1 MRLTFPFHKQKDAMD
16 CGPACLMM
24 ITAYYKK
31 HFPLPYLREMCAI
44 SRDGVSA
51 LGISQAAESLGIQAM
66 VVKVFYT
73 RENDEKPG
81 LLNAPLPCIAHWNQN
96 HFIVIHKVTKS
107 KVWIADPGAGKFVLN
122 KADFLKSW
130 GKDNG
135 QGVLILLSAT
145 PDFFQ
150 QNSPTPSVKGSF
162 GYLFQYLRPYRRLIS
177 QMVIGMLLGSIFQLI
192 FPFLTQSIVDVGIE
206 NRNIGFVYLI
216 LIGQL
221 VLFLSQISVSF
232 IQSRIL
238 VHIGTSINVALV
250 ADFLMKLMR
259 LPLSYFDSKRTGDL
273 MQRIGDQ
280 SRIESF
286 LTQSSLSI
294 VFSFINFIVFSV
306 VLVLYN
312 PTIFFIFIVAAVCYI
327 IWIVLFLR
335 QRKKIDYKRF
345 QQMSDNS
352 STLIELIQG
361 MPEIKLQG
369 SERKRRWQWASIQA
383 QLFHINLKSLN
394 LAQIQEAG
402 ASFFTQV
409 KDILITVVAA
419 TAVIDGKMT
428 LGMMLATQYIV
439 GQLNAPLQQFIS
451 FIRAAQDAKISMERM
466 SEIHDEPDE
475 NVNVASASAE
485 LVLTDLSVN
494 RLTDKSETMGSDK
507 IEATLHIENLSFKYT
522 NISDDVLTDI
532 SLTIPHGKV
541 TAIVGSSGSGKTTLV
556 KLLLGFYKPTKGTIK
571 VGTMNLA
578 NITPSL
584 WRQHCGAVMQDG
596 FIFSDTIARNIAECD
611 DYPDKTRLLKA
622 VQTANIQ
629 EFIETLPWAYNTK
642 IGAQGNG
649 ISQGQRQRIL
659 IARAVYKNPDFMFFD
674 EATNAL
680 DAKNERVIVENLA
693 NFFKDRTV
701 IVVAHRLSTV
711 KNADQIVVL
720 EHGRIV
726 EVGTHTKLVMA
737 RGKYYE
743 LVRNQL
749 ELGE

>member
-31 HFPLPYLREMCAI
+31 HFSLPYLREMCAI

-51 LGISQAAESLGIQAM
+51 LGISQAAESLGLQAM

-81 LLNAPLPCIAHWNQN
+81 LINAPLPCIAHWNQN
-96 HFIVIHKVTKS
+96 HFVVIYKVTKT
-107 KVWIADPGAGKFVLN
+107 KVWIADPGAGKFALN
-122 KADFLKSW
+122 KADFLRSW
-130 GKDNG
+130 GKNNG

-150 QNSPTPSVKGSF
+150 HNSPTPSVKGSF
-162 GYLFQYLRPYRRLIS
+162 AYLFQYLRPYRRLIS
-177 QMVIGMLLGSIFQLI
+177 QMVIGMLLGSVFQLI

-221 VLFLSQISVSF
+221 VMFLSQISISF

-238 VHIGTSINVALV
+238 VHIGTRINVALI

-306 VLVLYN
+306 VLLMYN
-312 PTIFFIFIVAAVCYI
+312 PTIFFIFLVAAICYVL
-327 IWIVLFLR
+327 WIVLFLR

-419 TAVIDGKMT
+419 TAVIEGKMT

-466 SEIHDEPDE
+466 GEIHDEPDE
-475 NVNVASASAE
+475 NVVA
-485 LVLTDLSVN
+485 DLSATDINV
-494 RLTDKSETMGSDK
+494 TDKTVN
-507 IEATLHIENLSFKYT
+507 TLQIENLSFKYT
-522 NISDDVLTDI
+522 NISDEVLTDI

-659 IARAVYKNPDFMFFD
+659 IARAVYKNPNFMFFD

-680 DAKNERVIVENLA
+680 DSKNERVIVENLA

-701 IVVAHRLSTV
+701 VVVAHRLSTV

-720 EHGRIV
+720 ENGRIV
-726 EVGTHTKLVMA
+726 ELGTHTKLVMA
-737 RGKYYE
+737 RGKYYD

>member
-31 HFPLPYLREMCAI
+31 HFSLPYLREMCAI

-51 LGISQAAESLGIQAM
+51 LGISQAAESLGLQAM

-81 LLNAPLPCIAHWNQN
+81 LINAPLPCIAHWNQN
-96 HFIVIHKVTKS
+96 HFVVIYKVTKS
-107 KVWIADPGAGKFVLN
+107 KVWIADPGAGKFTLK
-122 KADFLKSW
+122 KADFLRSW

-150 QNSPTPSVKGSF
+150 HNSPTPSVKGSF
-162 GYLFQYLRPYRRLIS
+162 SYLFQYLRPYRRLIS
-177 QMVIGMLLGSIFQLI
+177 QMVIGMLLGSVFQLI

-221 VLFLSQISVSF
+221 VMFLSQISISF

-238 VHIGTSINVALV
+238 VHIGTRINVALI

-306 VLVLYN
+306 VLLLYN
-312 PTIFFIFIVAAVCYI
+312 PTIFFIFLVAAICYVL
-327 IWIVLFLR
+327 WIVLFLR

-419 TAVIDGKMT
+419 TAVIEGKMT

-466 SEIHDEPDE
+466 GEIHDEPDE
-475 NVNVASASAE
+475 NAVASASAE

-494 RLTDKSETMGSDK
+494 AITDKSVETGSVK
-507 IEATLHIENLSFKYT
+507 TEATLHIENLSFKYT
-522 NISDDVLTDI
+522 NISDEVLSDI
-532 SLTIPHGKV
+532 TLTIPHGKV

-571 VGTMNLA
+571 VGTTNLT
-578 NITPSL
+578 NISPSA

-611 DYPDKTRLLKA
+611 DYPDKARLLKA

-629 EFIETLPWAYNTK
+629 EFIESMPWAYNTM
-642 IGAQGNG
+642 IGAKGNG
-649 ISQGQRQRIL
+649 ISAGQRQRML
-659 IARAVYKNPDFMFFD
+659 IARAVYKKPDFMFFD

-680 DAKNERVIVENLA
+680 DSKNERVIVENLA

-701 IVVAHRLSTV
+701 VVVAHRLSTV

-720 EHGRIV
+720 ENGRVV
-726 EVGTHTKLVMA
+726 ELGTHTQLVLK
-737 RGKYYE
+737 RGVYYN

>member
-1 MRLTFPFHKQKDAMD
+1 
-16 CGPACLMM
+16 
-24 ITAYYKK
+24 
-31 HFPLPYLREMCAI
+31 
-44 SRDGVSA
+44 
-51 LGISQAAESLGIQAM
+51 
-66 VVKVFYT
+66 
-73 RENDEKPG
+73 
-81 LLNAPLPCIAHWNQN
+81 
-96 HFIVIHKVTKS
+96 
-107 KVWIADPGAGKFVLN
+107 
-122 KADFLKSW
+122 
-130 GKDNG
+130 
-135 QGVLILLSAT
+135 
-145 PDFFQ
+145 
-150 QNSPTPSVKGSF
+150 
-162 GYLFQYLRPYRRLIS
+162 LRPYRRLIS
-177 QMVIGMLLGSIFQLI
+177 QMVIGMLLGSVFQLI

-206 NRNIGFVYLI
+206 NRNMGFIYLI

-238 VHIGTSINVALV
+238 VHIGTRINVALV

-294 VFSFINFIVFSV
+294 VFSFINFIVFSI

-312 PTIFFIFIVAAVCYI
+312 PTIFFIFIVAAICYI
-327 IWIVLFLR
+327 LWIILFLR

-466 SEIHDEPDE
+466 GEIHDEPDE
-475 NVNVASASAE
+475 NANVASASAE
-485 LVLTDLSVN
+485 LVLTDKSI
-494 RLTDKSETMGSDK
+494 LTGSDK
-507 IEATLHIENLSFKYT
+507 AEATLQIENLSFKYT
-522 NISDDVLTDI
+522 SISDDVLTDI

-571 VGTMNLA
+571 VGSLNLA
-578 NITPSL
+578 NITPSI

-701 IVVAHRLSTV
+701 VVVAHRLSTV

>member
-31 HFPLPYLREMCAI
+31 HFPLPHLREMCAI

-51 LGISQAAESLGIQAM
+51 LGISQAAESLGLQTM

-81 LLNAPLPCIAHWNQN
+81 LINAPLPCIAHWNQN
-96 HFIVIHKVTKS
+96 HFVVIYKVTKT
-107 KVWIADPGAGKFVLN
+107 KVWIADPGAGKFALN
-122 KADFLKSW
+122 KADFLRSW

-162 GYLFQYLRPYRRLIS
+162 SYLFQYLRPYRRLIS
-177 QMVIGMLLGSIFQLI
+177 QMVIGMLLGSVFQLI

-206 NRNIGFVYLI
+206 NRNMGFIYLI
-216 LIGQL
+216 LGGQS

-232 IQSRIL
+232 VQSRIL
-238 VHIGTSINVALV
+238 VHIGTRINVALI

-294 VFSFINFIVFSV
+294 VFSFINFIVFS
-306 VLVLYN
+306 LVLLMYN
-312 PTIFFIFIVAAVCYI
+312 PTIFFIFLVAAMCYI
-327 IWIVLFLR
+327 LWITIFLS

-345 QQMSDNS
+345 QQMSDSN

-394 LAQIQEAG
+394 LGQIQEAG
-402 ASFFTQV
+402 ATFFTQA

-419 TAVIDGKMT
+419 TAVIEGKMT

-451 FIRAAQDAKISMERM
+451 FIRAAQDAKISMERLG
-466 SEIHDEPDE
+466 EIHDEPDE
-475 NVNVASASAE
+475 NVVA
-485 LVLTDLSVN
+485 DLSTTDINV
-494 RLTDKSETMGSDK
+494 TDKTVN
-507 IEATLHIENLSFKYT
+507 TLQIENLSFKYT
-522 NISDDVLTDI
+522 SISDEVLTDI
-532 SLTIPHGKV
+532 TLTIPHGKV

-556 KLLLGFYKPTKGTIK
+556 KLLLGFYKPTRGTIK
-571 VGTMNLA
+571 VGSLNLA
-578 NITPSL
+578 NITPSV

-701 IVVAHRLSTV
+701 VVVAHRLSTV
-711 KNADQIVVL
+711 RHADQIVVL

-726 EVGTHTKLVMA
+726 EVGTHTKLVML
-737 RGKYYE
+737 RGKYYD

>member
-24 ITAYYKK
+24 VTTHYKK

-51 LGISQAAESLGIQAM
+51 LGINQAAETLGFQSI
-66 VVKVFYT
+66 VVKIPY
-73 RENDEKPG
+73 EKQGDEEAC
-81 LLNAPLPCIAHWNQN
+81 LRNAPLPCIAHWNQN
-96 HFIVIHKVTKS
+96 HFIVIYKITKS
-107 KVWIADPGAGKFVLN
+107 RVHIADPAAGKFILK

-130 GKDNG
+130 ARDGEK
-135 QGVLILLSAT
+135 GVVLLLQTT

-150 QNSPTPSVKGSF
+150 RNSPTPSVAGSF
-162 GYLFQYLRPYRRLIS
+162 GYLFQYLRPFRRLIS
-177 QMVIGMLLGSIFQLI
+177 QMVIGMLLGSLFQLI

-206 NRNIGFVYLI
+206 NRNIGFIYLI
-216 LIGQL
+216 LMGQV
-221 VLFLSQISVSF
+221 VLFLSQMTVSF
-232 IQSRIL
+232 VQSRIL
-238 VHIGTSINVALV
+238 VNIGTRINIALV

-259 LPLSYFDSKRTGDL
+259 LPLSFFDTKMTGDL

-280 SRIESF
+280 SRIETF

-294 VFSFINFIVFSV
+294 IFSFINFIVFSI
-306 VLVLYN
+306 VLLLYN
-312 PTIFFIFIVAAVCYI
+312 PTIFFIFIIAAVCYI
-327 IWIVLFLR
+327 VWITIFLH
-335 QRKKIDYKRF
+335 QRKKIDYQRF
-345 QQMSDNS
+345 QQMSDNN
-352 STLIELIQG
+352 STLIEMIQG
-361 MPEIKLQG
+361 MAEIKLQG
-369 SERKRRWQWASIQA
+369 SERKRRGQWASIQA
-383 QLFHINLKSLN
+383 RLFHINLKSLN
-394 LAQIQEAG
+394 LGQIQEAG
-402 ASFFTQV
+402 ATFFTQA

-439 GQLNAPLQQFIS
+439 GQLNAPLQQFIA
-451 FIRAAQDAKISMERM
+451 FIRSAQDAKISMERLG
-466 SEIHDEPDE
+466 EIHEQPDE
-475 NVNVASASAE
+475 NATVASVLTE

-494 RLTDKSETMGSDK
+494 GSTDKSVETGLGK
-507 IEATLHIENLSFKYT
+507 PEATLHLENLSFKYT
-522 NISDDVLTDI
+522 NISDEVLTDI
-532 SLTIPHGKV
+532 TLSIPQGKV
-541 TAIVGSSGSGKTTLV
+541 TAIVGTSGSGKTTLV

-571 VGTMNLA
+571 VGTLNLN

-629 EFIETLPWAYNTK
+629 AFIESLPWAYNTT
-642 IGAQGNG
+642 IGAKGNG
-649 ISQGQRQRIL
+649 ISQGQKQRIL

-680 DAKNERVIVENLA
+680 DAKNERVIVGNLQT
-693 NFFKDRTV
+693 FFQDRTV
-701 IVVAHRLSTV
+701 VVVAHRLSTV

-726 EVGTHTKLVMA
+726 ELGTHTDLVA
-737 RGKYYE
+737 KKGVYYD
-743 LVRNQL
+743 LVKNQL
-749 ELGE
+749 ELGQ